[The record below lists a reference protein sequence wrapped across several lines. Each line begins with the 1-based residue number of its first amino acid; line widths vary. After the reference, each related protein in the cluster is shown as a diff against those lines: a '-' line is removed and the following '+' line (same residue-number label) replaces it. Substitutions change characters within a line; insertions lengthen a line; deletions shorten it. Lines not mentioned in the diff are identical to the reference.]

1 MSQANVEIMDRL
13 RNETADA
20 HRVAE
25 SNPLEQAL
33 FRGSLPTPG
42 FVAYLQQR
50 FCIHRV
56 LDRAVE
62 SLVKSN
68 QRFDGLIPD
77 SLWQTPNLLAD
88 LQYWNSDPSEIRALP
103 ATAAYCA
110 WLEQQARAVRCGLL
124 GAYYVFEG
132 SKNGSRML
140 ARVLS
145 LAYTIRDGRGLRFMD
160 PHGSEQRTLWH
171 DFRARMNAVGFT
183 SAEKDEMVEAAKHT
197 FAAIFEVDTEI
208 LNSSQSAQACC
219 GGACRA

>member
-1 MSQANVEIMDRL
+1 MSPANVEIMDRL

-20 HRVAE
+20 HRIAE

-33 FRGSLPTPG
+33 FRGSLPTAG

-56 LDRAVE
+56 LDRSVE
-62 SLVKSN
+62 TLVKSN
-68 QRFDGLIPD
+68 ARFDGLIPD
-77 SLWQTPNLLAD
+77 CLWQTPHLLAD
-88 LQYWNSDPSEIRALP
+88 LEYWNSKPSEIRPLP
-103 ATAAYCA
+103 ATATYCD
-110 WLEQQARAVRCGLL
+110 WLEQRTQEVRCGLL

-145 LAYTIRDGRGLRFMD
+145 LAYSIRDGRGLRFMD

-171 DFRARMNAVGFT
+171 DFRARMNAVGFS
-183 SAEKDEMVEAAKHT
+183 SAEKDEMVDAAKNT
-197 FAAIFEVDTEI
+197 FAAIHEIDTEI
-208 LNSSQSAQACC
+208 WNSSQTAQACC